1 MPENDLGGR
10 MTALTILH
18 LTDLHR
24 GLGGY
29 AKVIYPNVEQILLE
43 DLKRMH
49 ERTGPWDLVCFT
61 GDLVQSGGGQ
71 DGKEFEQL
79 NETLGRFWDEFGKL
93 GSKPQLLT
101 QRISRRR
108 AGS

>member
-1 MPENDLGGR
+1 
-10 MTALTILH
+10 MTTLTILH

-43 DLKRMH
+43 DLERMH

-61 GDLVQSGGGQ
+61 GDLVQSGGGK
-71 DGKEFEQL
+71 DGKEFEQFQEIYATDCRL
-79 NETLGRFWDEFGKL
+79 AAAV
-93 GSKPQLLT
+93 LLDACT
-101 QRISRRR
+101 ELRDVS
-108 AGS
+108 AG